1 MKVITDLSVTSA
13 PHRARHGW
21 HPDWLFLTG
30 EQGAWFDPSDLSTL
44 FQDSAGTL
52 PATADG
58 DPVGRML
65 DKSGNGR
72 HLFQDISA
80 ARPVLRISGGL
91 TWLEFDGVDDRMV
104 FAEMPNTGTTT
115 AILGLWRTSGSATAS
130 VLGTGGSGYLRNSNG
145 TLVKNDGGN
154 NPQVDTP
161 GPFPITAPSA
171 FAVRMEDG
179 FIEARRAT
187 GGWFSASV
195 AGNARTDFELLGA
208 FSQGTGALPLPMRFH
223 GGILREGLLNES
235 DISGGL
241 QFLDARMTS

>member
-1 MKVITDLSVTSA
+1 MKIVTDLSMTSA

-21 HPDWLFLTG
+21 RPDWLFPGG

-44 FQDSAGTL
+44 FQDSTGTL

-80 ARPVLRISGGL
+80 ARPVLRQSGGL

-104 FAEMPNTGTTT
+104 FAAMPNTGTST
-115 AILGLWRTSGSATAS
+115 AILGLWRTGGSSTTS
-130 VLGTGGSGYLRNSNG
+130 VLGTGGGGYLRNSNG
-145 TLVKNDGGN
+145 TLIKNNSGI
-154 NPQVDTP
+154 NPQIDTP
-161 GPFPITAPSA
+161 GPFPITAPTA
-171 FAVRMEDG
+171 FAVRMNNG
-179 FIEARRAT
+179 FIEARRQT

-195 AGNARTDFELLGA
+195 AGAARTDFNVLGA
-208 FSQGTGALPLPMRFH
+208 FSQSGGELPLPMRFH
-223 GGILREGLLNES
+223 GGILRDGLLNES

-241 QFLDARMTS
+241 QYLDARMTS